1 MISTL
6 WFWESDSTDSLKT
19 FSPSF
24 HFRKFQ
30 YASTHSPF
38 GQSDITE
45 KNNPTKLRDI
55 FVLKIPIHLNAL
67 LLLNGLTASHIVFNE
82 VRVVLS
88 PALAEMEKGWSRCKI
103 KCTLKTLLSNIFV
116 LFAWCTLCGILL
128 GQRGYS
134 PEIKKFLS
142 VSTHC
147 SYNTFVRLGSFSVKR
162 AKKLNICCKHL
173 WSHLPDLM
181 VIAYKTCIGDEVLE
195 GSRGDIG

>member
-1 MISTL
+1 MTSTL

-24 HFRKFQ
+24 HFQKFQ

-38 GQSDITE
+38 GQSDITK

-55 FVLKIPIHLNAL
+55 LVLKIPIHLNAL

-103 KCTLKTLLSNIFV
+103 KCTLKTLSSNIFV

-134 PEIKKFLS
+134 PEIKSSYLCPLTVLTILLLDWVLFLWRELKS
-142 VSTHC
+142 WISAV
-147 SYNTFVRLGSFSVKR
+147 
-162 AKKLNICCKHL
+162 NIYDRISL
-173 WSHLPDLM
+173 ISW
-181 VIAYKTCIGDEVLE
+181 
-195 GSRGDIG
+195 

>member
-1 MISTL
+1 MTSTL
-6 WFWESDSTDSLKT
+6 WFWESDSTNSLKT
-19 FSPSF
+19 FISPSF
-24 HFRKFQ
+24 HFRKF
-30 YASTHSPF
+30 ASTHSPF
-38 GQSDITE
+38 GQSDIK

-88 PALAEMEKGWSRCKI
+88 PALAEMEKGWSCCKI

-142 VSTHC
+142 VSPHC
-147 SYNTFVRLGSFSVKR
+147 SYNTFVRLGSFFCEDSWKVEY
-162 AKKLNICCKHL
+162 LL
-173 WSHLPDLM
+173 
-181 VIAYKTCIGDEVLE
+181 
-195 GSRGDIG
+195 